1 MEERAGPEEIP
12 EEETRR
18 TPLWLELPGLLFTA
32 LAVAVVVKTFLIQ
45 PFYIPSESMLPT
57 IEINDRVIVNKLAY
71 RFGEPEPGDVV
82 VVLNPALTDE
92 QLQESIPEA
101 VIRSILEAVGVRSR
115 PEVDLIKRVV
125 AVEGQTVEVADGRL
139 YIDGVPQE
147 EPYLL
152 EPDIRGTF
160 GPQVVPRATCS
171 DGRQPQLQPRLPRI
185 RSGARRRDHRPGDLH
200 LAPGPV
206 RHSLTDCHYRLL
218 ILTERIHGRRPRTL
232 RNRIGTGHIQ
242 GVQRR
247 TPLFPYVV
255 ETERR
260 FYLANAVEVK
270 RHTEGD
276 ALYFEVVM
284 EDAWVGTCSAPP
296 ASSTRSGSSP
306 STINIEELSRPEDE

>member
-1 MEERAGPEEIP
+1 LEERAGPEEIP

-160 GPQVVPRATCS
+160 GPQVVPEGHVFLMGDNRNSSLDSRAF
-171 DGRQPQLQPRLPRI
+171 
-185 RSGARRRDHRPGDLH
+185 
-200 LAPGPV
+200 GPV
-206 RHSLTDCHYRLL
+206 PVEEIIGQA
-218 ILTERIHGRRPRTL
+218 ILRIWPLDRFGTL
-232 RNRIGTGHIQ
+232 
-242 GVQRR
+242 
-247 TPLFPYVV
+247 
-255 ETERR
+255 
-260 FYLANAVEVK
+260 
-270 RHTEGD
+270 
-276 ALYFEVVM
+276 
-284 EDAWVGTCSAPP
+284 
-296 ASSTRSGSSP
+296 
-306 STINIEELSRPEDE
+306 

>member
-160 GPQVVPRATCS
+160 DPQVVPEGHVFLMGDNRNSSLDSRAF
-171 DGRQPQLQPRLPRI
+171 
-185 RSGARRRDHRPGDLH
+185 
-200 LAPGPV
+200 GPV
-206 RHSLTDCHYRLL
+206 PVEEIIGQA
-218 ILTERIHGRRPRTL
+218 ILRIWPLDRFGTL
-232 RNRIGTGHIQ
+232 
-242 GVQRR
+242 
-247 TPLFPYVV
+247 
-255 ETERR
+255 
-260 FYLANAVEVK
+260 
-270 RHTEGD
+270 
-276 ALYFEVVM
+276 
-284 EDAWVGTCSAPP
+284 
-296 ASSTRSGSSP
+296 
-306 STINIEELSRPEDE
+306 